1 MAKHN
6 EHNSCKLRE
15 TYTITENEKKLI
27 ELDKQKCSHLIRNP
41 KGEQVITGKQE
52 KEKLSEAKKM
62 CDGLMFKLEHD
73 KDMSQEEYL
82 FLEVLDRYI
91 TIQSRLVNILE
102 ANKNENDLMKKSLE
116 ELKYWQDKLY
126 YRIKKMITEKKNEE

>member
-1 MAKHN
+1 
-6 EHNSCKLRE
+6 
-15 TYTITENEKKLI
+15 
-27 ELDKQKCSHLIRNP
+27 
-41 KGEQVITGKQE
+41 
-52 KEKLSEAKKM
+52 M